1 MNKATIRMAQLLLA
15 ILIGPVIGQIGLAQA
30 PGARTIGKDEVF
42 FSIARRIKQVS
53 ESPVSAIVTEL
64 DGLIEVTA
72 IAAET
77 DGRSLV
83 TVREQTPAS
92 AAFPVKSTRMRF
104 APPAAGGNGKDW
116 TWVEFEENRKFYP
129 IDKLFP
135 YVKDELSRRK
145 QATTTKW
152 NALIGTVGKQ
162 REAAFKAMETAKVV
176 IKADPPVMANLTTL
190 QVGLEQ
196 AIKDGDQE
204 AIISVYQEIKQQAEA
219 VTALAETY
227 PDLKANDAYLRLIET
242 YTESINQTTRAQKDY
257 VQSVEA
263 YNEILLR
270 LPFTLVAYGLGFTR
284 LEPRL
289 EAE

>member
-1 MNKATIRMAQLLLA
+1 MNNVTIRMAQLLLA
-15 ILIGPVIGQIGLAQA
+15 VMIGTVVAQVAPAQA

-42 FSIARRIKQVS
+42 FSIARRIKETS
-53 ESPVSAIVTEL
+53 EAPVSAIVAEL

-77 DGRSLV
+77 DGRALV

-104 APPAAGGNGKDW
+104 APPAPGGNGKDW
-116 TWVEFEENRKFYP
+116 AWVEFEENRKFYP
-129 IDKLFP
+129 VEKLFP
-135 YVKDELSRRK
+135 YAKDELNRRK
-145 QATTTKW
+145 LATTTKW
-152 NALIGTVGKQ
+152 NALVGTIGKQ

-176 IKADPPVMANLTTL
+176 IKADPPVLANLTTL
-190 QVGLEQ
+190 QVGLDQ

-204 AIISVYQEIKQQAEA
+204 AIVSVYQEIKQQAEA
-219 VTALAETY
+219 VNALAETY
-227 PDLKANDAYLRLIET
+227 PDLKANDAYLRLIEA
-242 YTESINQTTRAQKDY
+242 YTESINQSARAQKDY
-257 VQSVEA
+257 VQSIEA